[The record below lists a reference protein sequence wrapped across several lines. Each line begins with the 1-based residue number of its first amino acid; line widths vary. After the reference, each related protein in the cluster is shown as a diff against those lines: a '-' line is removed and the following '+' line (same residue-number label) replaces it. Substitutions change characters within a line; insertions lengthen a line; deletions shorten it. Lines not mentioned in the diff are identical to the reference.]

1 MATINAQHS
10 TPSAFCSYLQ
20 WAYISGVELT
30 GNTTDYTTLR
40 TGACT
45 TFYKGTLQN
54 VANINNQDNHIVS
67 TSFTSNLIGL
77 LKTAQN
83 LSAPTVL
90 AEELLGDTE
99 SEKTTGRYY
108 SYVTMSSNQFYAIA
122 TSLLSGAINSVP
134 ASSTVVFEVDATNTV
149 SAWYNDE
156 AYNLAGCGAL
166 TCSVDDY
173 TRELQKTVV
182 YTDLASTC

>member
-30 GNTTDYTTLR
+30 GNATDYATLR

-54 VANINNQDNHIVS
+54 YANINNQDNHIVS

-77 LKTAQN
+77 LNTAKN
-83 LSAPTVL
+83 LPVTTPL
-90 AEELLGDTE
+90 AEELGDTE

-108 SYVTMSSNQFYAIA
+108 SYVTLSSNQFYAIA
-122 TSLLSGAINSVP
+122 TSLLSGAITSVP
-134 ASSTVVFEVDATNTV
+134 ASSTVVFEIDATNTV